1 VVFIAP
7 PRKRLTYRSFNI
19 RRLIVM
25 VMLPLR
31 ILSTAV
37 FAEPAVAQVEE
48 VSGLV
53 HNLTVSF
60 VL

>member
-1 VVFIAP
+1 M
-7 PRKRLTYRSFNI
+7 
-19 RRLIVM
+19 VM